1 MAARAAAPPPKTQTT
16 AGAPK
21 PPPKA
26 HTTTTTS
33 NPQSKIQPKPDSAQQ
48 NKILTINKT
57 SRVSPARKNLA
68 KTDQPK
74 VTPDKT
80 DQQKVTTDKTVPKT
94 IVTANIVVNT
104 IGSDINR
111 VESYSFQTQ
120 EEESLRLL
128 RLHQEQEALRN
139 PQFGAFSGG

>member
-16 AGAPK
+16 AAPK

-26 HTTTTTS
+26 HATTTAS
-33 NPQSKIQPKPDSAQQ
+33 NPQSKIQQKPDGAQQ
-48 NKILTINKT
+48 NKILAINKT
-57 SRVSPARKNLA
+57 SRVSPARKNAA

-139 PQFGAFSGG
+139 PQLGAYSGG